1 MALQV
6 EELHESPKHK
16 QKHYVGF
23 VLGNFLGKEEEL
35 EAIHECEQ
43 NPIVGWVDEEPFEG
57 HRLPTENM
65 DEDGFQFP
73 FEEVRDRHDGC

>member
-43 NPIVGWVDEEPFEG
+43 NPIVG
-57 HRLPTENM
+57 
-65 DEDGFQFP
+65 
-73 FEEVRDRHDGC
+73 